1 MSNNNLE
8 EAKRQIEICNAC
20 RFCEGYCAV
29 FPAMTKSKT
38 FNIADMTQL
47 ANLCHNCQG
56 CYHACQYTAP
66 HEFNLNLP
74 AVLADV
80 RTESWERMST
90 PQSVAKIIQGY
101 GGATAGVLIVALS
114 LFFLWS
120 RNTEQALNFYSYFSH
135 ETLVL
140 IFMPLFIFPFFAI
153 IFSLKKYWKEV
164 EGEKIKITHLH
175 SALKSVATL
184 SNLSGGQ
191 GQGCNYE
198 ETDRFS
204 NKRRWLHQSVM
215 YGFLLC
221 FASTSV
227 ATIMHYIF
235 DVKAPYPFF
244 SLPKLLG
251 IPGGVMLTVGC
262 LGLMWLKNKADK
274 NLSSAKRWGGDW
286 AFLMVLMLTGLSGL
300 MLFAATGSLYLEL
313 ILCFHLASVATLF
326 LLTPYSKM
334 VHGFFRLSALIRDAQ
349 LNGKAH

>member
-1 MSNNNLE
+1 
-8 EAKRQIEICNAC
+8 
-20 RFCEGYCAV
+20 
-29 FPAMTKSKT
+29 
-38 FNIADMTQL
+38 
-47 ANLCHNCQG
+47 
-56 CYHACQYTAP
+56 
-66 HEFNLNLP
+66 
-74 AVLADV
+74 
-80 RTESWERMST
+80 
-90 PQSVAKIIQGY
+90 
-101 GGATAGVLIVALS
+101 
-114 LFFLWS
+114 
-120 RNTEQALNFYSYFSH
+120 
-135 ETLVL
+135 
-140 IFMPLFIFPFFAI
+140 MPLFIFPFFAI